1 MRHERAEQ
9 KRRTKEGTSASTAAS
24 GLDMTVLVAEFKTL
38 GVGLS
43 PQESEAFLESF
54 DANGDGR
61 MSISEFTQVIAAAK
75 HKETKT
81 K

>member
-9 KRRTKEGTSASTAAS
+9 KRRAKEGATSGTAA
-24 GLDMTVLVAEFKTL
+24 GLDMNVLVAEFKTL

-43 PQESEAFLESF
+43 PQESDAFLESF

-75 HKETKT
+75 RKETKT